1 MRWGT
6 FSEVSLA
13 WFNALPVQL
22 RVRTRDRF
30 LDREGLD
37 R

>member
-6 FSEVSLA
+6 FREVSLA
-13 WFNALPVQL
+13 WFNALLVQL
-22 RVRTRDRF
+22 RVTTRDRF